1 MNANS
6 TTTKGKRAIT
16 AKPLPEVTREVVND
30 LEKRIEQV
38 KGRVET
44 GELPG
49 IDSVELQMAGF
60 FIIGQSR
67 QK

>member
-6 TTTKGKRAIT
+6 TTTKGKRAIA

-38 KGRVET
+38 NGRVET